1 MTLTIPADKKFNVS
15 ATTVAWDRAN
25 NSIYFGRQI
34 NSTVEHMTMAC
45 TEEQFVAKLEKTRR
59 LSDSD
64 FTWMASL

>member
-1 MTLTIPADKKFNVS
+1 MTLILPKDTKFNVS

-34 NSTVEHMTMAC
+34 NSTVEHLTLPC
-45 TEEQFVAKLEKTRR
+45 TDSQFIDKLEKTRK

-64 FTWMASL
+64 FTWLARF